1 MTNSLQTI
9 TNQIYC
15 NFLYLCIGLDSPAA
29 LTQEQA
35 DLGGVFTGVG
45 AEAFVGG
52 FTLPDLFAIFHYHR
66 WFSRIGRARNWQEI
80 AVADHAMKIAQQ
92 QLRQIYPK
100 PMGCSGGLVFLGL
113 ERLSVW
119 SLRR

>member
-52 FTLPDLFAIFHYHR
+52 FDLL
-66 WFSRIGRARNWQEI
+66 GEI
-80 AVADHAMKIAQQ
+80 NELNQV
-92 QLRQIYPK
+92 
-100 PMGCSGGLVFLGL
+100 SGFDTI
-113 ERLSVW
+113 ES
-119 SLRR
+119 

>member
-15 NFLYLCIGLDSPAA
+15 YSLYLCIGLDSPAA

-52 FTLPDLFAIFHYHR
+52 FDLL
-66 WFSRIGRARNWQEI
+66 
-80 AVADHAMKIAQQ
+80 D
-92 QLRQIYPK
+92 
-100 PMGCSGGLVFLGL
+100 
-113 ERLSVW
+113 
-119 SLRR
+119 